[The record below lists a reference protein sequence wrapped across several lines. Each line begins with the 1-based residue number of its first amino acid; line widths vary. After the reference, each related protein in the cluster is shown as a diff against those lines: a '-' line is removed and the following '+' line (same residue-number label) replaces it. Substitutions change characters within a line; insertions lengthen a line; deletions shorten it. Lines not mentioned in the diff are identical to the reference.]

1 MDKDE
6 IKAIISGTILGI
18 ILILI
23 GSIFLATNAT
33 GSLATFYNN
42 VGWEFVF
49 VGSLLI
55 GGLIFIIFIAIK
67 DVRNN
72 KVF

>member
-18 ILILI
+18 ILIFI
-23 GSIFLATNAT
+23 GSIFLTTNTT
-33 GSLATFYNN
+33 GPLATFYNN

-49 VGSLLI
+49 IGSLLI
-55 GGLIFIIFIAIK
+55 SGLISIIFTVIKNIK
-67 DVRNN
+67 DN

>member
-18 ILILI
+18 ILIFI
-23 GSIFLATNAT
+23 GSIFLTTNTT
-33 GSLATFYNN
+33 GPLATFYNN
-42 VGWEFVF
+42 VGWGLVF

-55 GGLIFIIFIAIK
+55 GMVLIFIIVKGHQRGKAF
-67 DVRNN
+67 
-72 KVF
+72 